1 MPWHICIFWFFFI
14 LSLLLQA
21 TVMFLFVNRKFSKTQ
36 IFHDS
41 KTQRGKV
48 LSCPRGSSRLKV
60 TAWQQND
67 SFQYSMTTCIR
78 WTLFMW
84 WRQCFENQFQLSN
97 KCFFSSVACL
107 HHIHCVM
114 IPLFFKSFFPSLML
128 KQLSILEL
136 HSNIL
141 SVQWKLTSRN
151 YKADQLAKEKWPRQW
166 NFQEK

>member
-1 MPWHICIFWFFFI
+1 MGGNKSNICNIIIFFCFLKEGNSEHAMAHLYLLVLFHSFFVVTSNCYVF
-14 LSLLLQA
+14 
-21 TVMFLFVNRKFSKTQ
+21 FYRKFAKTQ

-60 TAWQQND
+60 TAWQQNG

-114 IPLFFKSFFPSLML
+114 IPLFFKSFSPSLML

-141 SVQWKLTSRN
+141 SVQ
-151 YKADQLAKEKWPRQW
+151 
-166 NFQEK
+166 